1 MCSAASPS
9 PQSRLRLGLSA
20 PPCPPPAA
28 AASSATRCGSSSSS
42 SWASRAVSAERVG
55 PGAEVPLGGRA
66 GGGGRGGA
74 GGAAAGAGGTGGD
87 RGRRGRSVGRGGVGW
102 EGSAVPHR
110 PRLCRAP
117 GGGGC
122 LPPPA
127 LPSVSFQRDAGSVSC
142 PFPHGAWMNCVI
154 FLKSGRSVSIALV
167 FIISS
172 TAGLRLEGIS
182 RSFQVE
188 LPQRG
193 RIHVA
198 ADRCLPCPLLAL
210 TISLLSAAVYPF
222 PLFCQCFLQLPQRI
236 RDLWFPF
243 SSVLH
248 LVSW

>member
-1 MCSAASPS
+1 M
-9 PQSRLRLGLSA
+9 
-20 PPCPPPAA
+20 
-28 AASSATRCGSSSSS
+28 
-42 SWASRAVSAERVG
+42 
-55 PGAEVPLGGRA
+55 
-66 GGGGRGGA
+66 
-74 GGAAAGAGGTGGD
+74 
-87 RGRRGRSVGRGGVGW
+87 GRGGVGW

-167 FIISS
+167 FVISS

-236 RDLWFPF
+236 RDLW
-243 SSVLH
+243 LH
-248 LVSW
+248 SHQFCTLSLGNIWIRTFF

>member
-1 MCSAASPS
+1 M
-9 PQSRLRLGLSA
+9 
-20 PPCPPPAA
+20 
-28 AASSATRCGSSSSS
+28 
-42 SWASRAVSAERVG
+42 
-55 PGAEVPLGGRA
+55 
-66 GGGGRGGA
+66 
-74 GGAAAGAGGTGGD
+74 
-87 RGRRGRSVGRGGVGW
+87 
-102 EGSAVPHR
+102 PHR

-222 PLFCQCFLQLPQRI
+222 PFLSSIRVFCSFLRESGIFGSHSHQFCALSLGNIWILTFFKQVIRVYLISKTTLWRQDLSIKCCFSLKPLQLI
-236 RDLWFPF
+236 
-243 SSVLH
+243 SVQGGT
-248 LVSW
+248 VSAFDACI

>member
-1 MCSAASPS
+1 M
-9 PQSRLRLGLSA
+9 
-20 PPCPPPAA
+20 
-28 AASSATRCGSSSSS
+28 
-42 SWASRAVSAERVG
+42 
-55 PGAEVPLGGRA
+55 
-66 GGGGRGGA
+66 
-74 GGAAAGAGGTGGD
+74 
-87 RGRRGRSVGRGGVGW
+87 
-102 EGSAVPHR
+102 PHR

-222 PLFCQCFLQLPQRI
+222 PFLSSIRVFCSFLRESGIFGSHSHQFCTLSLGNIWIRTFLSKSSEFTLYLKPHYGGRI
-236 RDLWFPF
+236 
-243 SSVLH
+243 SVLNAAF
-248 LVSW
+248 L

>member
-66 GGGGRGGA
+66 
-74 GGAAAGAGGTGGD
+74 AAGAGGTGGGGAA
-87 RGRRGRSVGRGGVGW
+87 RWVGGVG
-102 EGSAVPHR
+102 GLSRASPPAAVPC
-110 PRLCRAP
+110 PRRRRL
-117 GGGGC
+117 
-122 LPPPA
+122 PPA

-222 PLFCQCFLQLPQRI
+222 PFLSSICVFLQLPERI
-236 RDLWFPF
+236 GDLWFPF